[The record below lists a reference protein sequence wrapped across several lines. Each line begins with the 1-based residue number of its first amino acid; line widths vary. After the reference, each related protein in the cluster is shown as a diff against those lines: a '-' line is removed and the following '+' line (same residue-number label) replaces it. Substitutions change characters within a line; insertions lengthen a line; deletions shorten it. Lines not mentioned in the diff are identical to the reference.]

1 MRELMWRIVVF
12 LLLVPV
18 VWANQIVAAKI
29 YEQKDFGTLSL
40 DEFLYSLNVDCT
52 AGTIKIIVM
61 DENFSRVQEAN
72 TYLKYV
78 DFAQP
83 LISTIETDKDGVA
96 IHKLPGNVKLMR
108 GFFIMVIQKSG
119 FRNKEIHFD
128 ISGCYIDG
136 PVVQPKPPGYEEPEE
151 EIVEAPE
158 PEIEPEEPV
167 AEENITEE
175 NEIVEEQPEKE
186 PVCAI
191 SFVLALLLFF
201 KMTAYQSK
209 V

>member
-1 MRELMWRIVVF
+1 MWRILVI
-12 LLLVPV
+12 LLLIPLA
-18 VWANQIVAAKI
+18 WANQIVAAKI
-29 YEQKDFGTLSL
+29 YEQRDFGTLSL

-72 TYLKYV
+72 TYLKYI

-83 LISTIETDKDGVA
+83 LISTVETDKDGIAV
-96 IHKLPGNVKLMR
+96 HRLPGNVKLMR

-136 PVVQPKPPGYEEPEE
+136 PVIQPKPPGYQEPEE
-151 EIVEAPE
+151 EPEVVEVVKQPDE
-158 PEIEPEEPV
+158 MEQPEPEEPV
-167 AEENITEE
+167 VEENTSQAAEE
-175 NEIVEEQPEKE
+175 EKE
-186 PVCAI
+186 PVCATAL
-191 SFVLALLLFF
+191 VLPLLLFF